1 MEVPSVF
8 SYKRRRKNERS
19 LFERKKLKIA
29 SKASNFCFIAKIVP
43 QLPTLFDFMEY
54 R

>member
-29 SKASNFCFIAKIVP
+29 SNFCFIEKIEP